1 MKQAAIWER
10 IDALKPWK
18 DNPRKNKGAINHVA
32 ESIRRFGFA
41 SPIIARS
48 DDKVIIAGHT
58 RFEAAKK
65 LGLDSV
71 PVRYLDLDPADS
83 RLLALADNKIGEIA
97 EWDEEKLEKVMQE
110 LLDEGLSLDGIGW
123 SDDELNKIVDELKQE
138 EIEEDEVP
146 EADEEGEPD
155 SKLGEVY
162 ELGEHRLMCGDS
174 TLPETWEKLMQGEN
188 ADLVLCDPPYGMG
201 KEKDGVLN
209 DNLYNKKLDSFQDLW
224 VNAIKDVHTE
234 NASFY
239 VWGNTYDLWR
249 WYFSSPEIKR
259 LDAYFRNEIVWNKN
273 YGMGQNSQQHR
284 MYPTVTERC
293 LFFIIGAQK
302 LSDNA
307 DNYWSGWDPIRL
319 YLLEQRKIMGWSIE
333 EMKRAVGHSDKSRD
347 HWTSTSQWNMP
358 TKKVYLALQKAAK
371 EQAFK
376 KEYQAFKKEY
386 DELKKEYDELK
397 KEFMDSRSYFDNTHE
412 IMSDVWDYERVKGEE
427 REGHPTPK
435 PVQMFGRIIKT
446 SCAKNKIV
454 IDAFGGSGTTL
465 IAAAQTK
472 RRARLV
478 ELDPKYCD
486 VIRRRWTQY
495 AKDHDLEV
503 GKGGLE

>member
-1 MKQAAIWER
+1 MKEAAIWEH

-97 EWDEEKLEKVMQE
+97 EWDQDKLEKVMQE

-162 ELGEHRLMCGDS
+162 ELGEHRLICGDS
-174 TLPETWEKLMQGEN
+174 TSPETWEKLMQGEK
-188 ADLVLCDPPYGMG
+188 ADMVFTDPPYGMFLDTNYDSMFTNDKAHKKTGNRFG
-201 KEKDGVLN
+201 KVIGDHEDFDPKFISIFFDVFSYCKEIFFWGADYYTELLNARNDG
-209 DNLYNKKLDSFQDLW
+209 SWF
-224 VNAIKDVHTE
+224 
-234 NASFY
+234 
-239 VWGNTYDLWR
+239 VWD
-249 WYFSSPEIKR
+249 KR
-259 LDAYFRNEIVWNKN
+259 LDENMDKVVGNTFELCWSKSKHKRSVIRILWSGHH
-273 YGMGQNSQQHR
+273 GMGQ
-284 MYPTVTERC
+284 
-293 LFFIIGAQK
+293 
-302 LSDNA
+302 
-307 DNYWSGWDPIRL
+307 
-319 YLLEQRKIMGWSIE
+319 E
-333 EMKRAVGHSDKSRD
+333 EKR
-347 HWTSTSQWNMP
+347 
-358 TKKVYLALQKAAK
+358 
-371 EQAFK
+371 
-376 KEYQAFKKEY
+376 
-386 DELKKEYDELK
+386 
-397 KEFMDSRSYFDNTHE
+397 
-412 IMSDVWDYERVKGEE
+412 RV
-427 REGHPTPK
+427 HPTQK
-435 PVQMFGRIIKT
+435 PVKLVRWFFDRYGKEEDII
-446 SCAKNKIV
+446 V
-454 IDAFGGSGTTL
+454 DGYGGSGSTL

-503 GKGGLE
+503 GTGGLE

>member
-1 MKQAAIWER
+1 MKEAAIWESV
-10 IDALKPWK
+10 DALKPWK

-48 DDKVIIAGHT
+48 EDKVIIAGHT

-97 EWDEEKLEKVMQE
+97 EWNEEKLEKVMQE
-110 LLDEGLSLDGIGW
+110 LLDEGLSLDGLGW
-123 SDDELNKIVDELKQE
+123 SDEELEKIVEELKQE

-162 ELGEHRLMCGDS
+162 ELGEHRLICGDS
-174 TLPETWEKLMQGEN
+174 TLPETWEKLMQGEK
-188 ADLVLCDPPYGMG
+188 ADMVFTDPPYNINFQGTMSNTSKNG
-201 KEKDGVLN
+201 LLIPHIGANAKYEDIKNDKKNKEFFYNFICSVLDRIKEN
-209 DNLYNKKLDSFQDLW
+209 TTGGWYICFSQSTLNELLNPLIQKKMKWKS
-224 VNAIKDVHTE
+224 I
-234 NASFY
+234 
-239 VWGNTYDLWR
+239 
-249 WYFSSPEIKR
+249 I
-259 LDAYFRNEIVWNKN
+259 IWNKN
-273 YGMGQNSQQHR
+273 QSPMGGGHFRRKYEPIVYG
-284 MYPTVTERC
+284 
-293 LFFIIGAQK
+293 
-302 LSDNA
+302 
-307 DNYWSGWDPIRL
+307 
-319 YLLEQRKIMGWSIE
+319 
-333 EMKRAVGHSDKSRD
+333 
-347 HWTSTSQWNMP
+347 
-358 TKKVYLALQKAAK
+358 
-371 EQAFK
+371 
-376 KEYQAFKKEY
+376 
-386 DELKKEYDELK
+386 
-397 KEFMDSRSYFDNTHE
+397 YFDNIFYGKE
-412 IMSDVWDYERVKGEE
+412 YSEDDVWNIDRTRKNDL
-427 REGHPTPK
+427 HPTMK
-435 PVQMFGRIIKT
+435 PVPLVCKAIQYSSQKDG
-446 SCAKNKIV
+446 IV
-454 IDAFGGSGTTL
+454 IDAFGGSGSTL

-503 GKGGLE
+503 GTGGLE

>member
-1 MKQAAIWER
+1 MKEAAIWER

-48 DDKVIIAGHT
+48 EDKVIIAGHT

-146 EADEEGEPD
+146 EANEEGEPD

-162 ELGEHRLMCGDS
+162 ELGEHRLICGDS
-174 TLPETWEKLMQGEN
+174 TLPETWEKLMQGES
-188 ADLVLCDPPYGMG
+188 ADLCITDPPYGISYVG
-201 KEKDGVLN
+201 KTKEALTIENDTASIEELELFLDGVFMCIKEQLS
-209 DNLYNKKLDSFQDLW
+209 DGKSLYVFSPAGDRLTAFCNVL
-224 VNAIKDVHTE
+224 IKYELFKH
-234 NASFY
+234 S
-239 VWGNTYDLWR
+239 L
-249 WYFSSPEIKR
+249 
-259 LDAYFRNEIVWNKN
+259 VWNKDRFVLGRADYHYKHEIIF
-273 YGMGQNSQQHR
+273 YGWKKGAAHHFIDDR
-284 MYPTVTERC
+284 TKDTVIDFPRPTV
-293 LFFIIGAQK
+293 
-302 LSDNA
+302 N
-307 DNYWSGWDPIRL
+307 
-319 YLLEQRKIMGWSIE
+319 
-333 EMKRAVGHSDKSRD
+333 
-347 HWTSTSQWNMP
+347 
-358 TKKVYLALQKAAK
+358 K
-371 EQAFK
+371 E
-376 KEYQAFKKEY
+376 
-386 DELKKEYDELK
+386 
-397 KEFMDSRSYFDNTHE
+397 
-412 IMSDVWDYERVKGEE
+412 
-427 REGHPTPK
+427 HPTMK
-435 PVQMFGRIIKT
+435 PIGLLCELINNSSMKDW
-446 SCAKNKIV
+446 IV
-454 IDAFGGSGTTL
+454 IDAFGGSGSTL

-503 GKGGLE
+503 GTGGLE

>member
-1 MKQAAIWER
+1 MREAAIWER

-162 ELGEHRLMCGDS
+162 ELGEHRLICGDS
-174 TLPETWEKLMQGEN
+174 TLPETWEKLMQGES
-188 ADLVLCDPPYGMG
+188 ADLCITDPPYGISYEG
-201 KEKDGVLN
+201 GSKKREDIKNDSLSVESLTKFLDQVFINCNQTLKEGASIYVFSAPGYPMTSFCNSLYN
-209 DNLYNKKLDSFQDLW
+209 LNLYQHSL
-224 VNAIKDVHTE
+224 
-234 NASFY
+234 
-239 VWGNTYDLWR
+239 
-249 WYFSSPEIKR
+249 
-259 LDAYFRNEIVWNKN
+259 VWNKN
-273 YGMGQNSQQHR
+273 NSTFGRCDYHYKHEVIFYGWKKGAAHYFVNDRTQD
-284 MYPTVTERC
+284 TVLCFDRP
-293 LFFIIGAQK
+293 
-302 LSDNA
+302 SV
-307 DNYWSGWDPIRL
+307 S
-319 YLLEQRKIMGWSIE
+319 
-333 EMKRAVGHSDKSRD
+333 
-347 HWTSTSQWNMP
+347 
-358 TKKVYLALQKAAK
+358 K
-371 EQAFK
+371 E
-376 KEYQAFKKEY
+376 
-386 DELKKEYDELK
+386 
-397 KEFMDSRSYFDNTHE
+397 
-412 IMSDVWDYERVKGEE
+412 
-427 REGHPTPK
+427 HPTMK
-435 PVQMFGRIIKT
+435 PISILCKLIHNSSMKDW
-446 SCAKNKIV
+446 IV
-454 IDAFGGSGTTL
+454 IDAFGGSGSTL

-503 GKGGLE
+503 GTGGLE

>member
-1 MKQAAIWER
+1 MKEAAIWEH

-162 ELGEHRLMCGDS
+162 ELGEHRLICGDS
-174 TLPETWEKLMQGEN
+174 TLPETWEKLMQGEK
-188 ADLVLCDPPYGMG
+188 ADMVFTDPPYGVSYRNNQAKKFEVIM
-201 KEKDGVLN
+201 N
-209 DNLYNKKLDSFQDLW
+209 DNIILQVFPVLKKITKDNTAIFIWTSHQVYHIWREQFSEIYKQTIIWSKGGGGLGDLEGTYAPDFEICLFC
-224 VNAIKDVHTE
+224 AIGQPK
-234 NASFY
+234 
-239 VWGNTYDLWR
+239 LR
-249 WYFSSPEIKR
+249 RKR
-259 LDAYFRNEIVWNKN
+259 TGAVWNIQKDTASK
-273 YGMGQNSQQHR
+273 YKH
-284 MYPTVTERC
+284 PT
-293 LFFIIGAQK
+293 QK
-302 LSDNA
+302 PLKLACKAILDFSDN
-307 DNYWSGWDPIRL
+307 NNLI
-319 YLLEQRKIMGWSIE
+319 
-333 EMKRAVGHSDKSRD
+333 
-347 HWTSTSQWNMP
+347 
-358 TKKVYLALQKAAK
+358 
-371 EQAFK
+371 
-376 KEYQAFKKEY
+376 
-386 DELKKEYDELK
+386 
-397 KEFMDSRSYFDNTHE
+397 
-412 IMSDVWDYERVKGEE
+412 
-427 REGHPTPK
+427 
-435 PVQMFGRIIKT
+435 
-446 SCAKNKIV
+446 
-454 IDAFGGSGTTL
+454 IDAFGGSGSTL

-503 GKGGLE
+503 GTGGLE